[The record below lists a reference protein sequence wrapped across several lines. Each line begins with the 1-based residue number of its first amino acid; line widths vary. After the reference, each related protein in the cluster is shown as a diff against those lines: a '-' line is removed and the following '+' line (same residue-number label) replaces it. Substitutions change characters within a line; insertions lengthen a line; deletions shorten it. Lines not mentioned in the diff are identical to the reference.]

1 MHTSELLISSSADGC
16 RRRRRRRRNTY
27 EHKPTICNILTSI
40 KPNLILLPQLGLLPA
55 LCMVSDS
62 SSISY
67 RLWLTAHRHASL
79 QQSCFTR

>member
-40 KPNLILLPQLGLLPA
+40 KP
-55 LCMVSDS
+55 
-62 SSISY
+62 
-67 RLWLTAHRHASL
+67 
-79 QQSCFTR
+79 